1 MNIILASASPRR
13 KEILENTNT
22 KFEIIKS
29 EIDEV
34 ILENELPSQVVMR
47 LAFEK
52 SIDIALKHPDSLVI
66 GADTVV
72 VLNNNILGK
81 PKDSSD
87 AFNMIKQ
94 LSGKTHQVIT
104 GISLINL
111 NANQKISD
119 YVVSNVKFKNLSEED
134 IKDYIQTNESLDKAG
149 AYGIQGF
156 GAMLVEEIQG
166 DYFNIVGLPIS
177 RLSDLLKKHFN
188 INLFYGG

>member
-1 MNIILASASPRR
+1 MKIILASSSPRR
-13 KEILENTNT
+13 KEILENANV
-22 KFEIIKS
+22 KFDIIKS

-34 ILENELPSQVVMR
+34 ILDNELPSQVVMR

-52 SIDIALKHPDSLVI
+52 CIDIAAKHRESLVI

-72 VLNNNILGK
+72 VLDDIILGK
-81 PKDSSD
+81 PKDID
-87 AFNMIKQ
+87 EAIAMITQ

-111 NANQKISD
+111 SANKKIID
-119 YVVSNVKFKNLSEED
+119 YVVSNVKFKDLSAKD

-149 AYGIQGF
+149 AYGIQGY
-156 GAMLVEEIQG
+156 GALLVEEIQG

-177 RLSDLLKKHFN
+177 RLSDLLKQHFSIN
-188 INLFYGG
+188 IFYGG